1 MLSVDNNAAQNFKF
15 LAISESSYKNILMVQ
30 TKLFSDLYLAK
41 FLDISA
47 KPFFSYTRIYGL
59 F

>member
-1 MLSVDNNAAQNFKF
+1 
-15 LAISESSYKNILMVQ
+15 MVQ

-41 FLDISA
+41 FLNTLA
-47 KPFFSYTRIYGL
+47 KLLFSCRYLSITEFKVTLI